1 MTASVDILYTKQ
13 KVLGEKDK
21 TEIIIDQD
29 PDKFFTVKLTK

>member
-13 KVLGEKDK
+13 KVLGE

-29 PDKFFTVKLTK
+29 PDKFFTVKVTK